1 MALTDK
7 LTAIADAVRA
17 KTGGTELLT
26 LDEIAAAISGISGG
40 GGLPS
45 AVATVTY
52 GEYIPTVD
60 TNTMPEIAH
69 GLGAVP
75 DITAAWCGE
84 LDCSEYSTTTLI
96 GSVIIRGITTRISSS
111 AVSDNANICLTKA
124 TGDSSVRVG
133 SPSSTAYV
141 GTLTESVF
149 PLQKTASAVY
159 IRSGVTYHWIA
170 VKLREDV

>member
-17 KTGGTELLT
+17 KTGGAEPLT

-40 GGLPS
+40 GELPS
-45 AVATVTY
+45 AVEAVTY

-60 TNTMPEIAH
+60 TNSMPDIEH

-75 DITAAWCGE
+75 DIAVAWCGE
-84 LDCSEYSTTTLI
+84 LDCSEYSTNTLI
-96 GSVIIRGITTRISSS
+96 GSAIIRGITTRVSSS
-111 AVSDNANICLTKA
+111 ANSENANICLTKA
-124 TGDSSVRVG
+124 AGAGSVQVG
-133 SPSSTAYV
+133 YPTSLSYI

-149 PLQKTASAVY
+149 SFTKTSSAVY
-159 IRSGVTYHWIA
+159 IRGGVSYHWIA
-170 VKLREDV
+170 VKLREGV